1 MRSEARSVGLIGL
14 GLMGGVFAGRL
25 IRAGYE
31 VLDLDIDPG
40 RNAAR
45 RPAGA

>member
-1 MRSEARSVGLIGL
+1 MLGLIGL
-14 GLMGGVFAGRL
+14 GLMGGAFAGRL